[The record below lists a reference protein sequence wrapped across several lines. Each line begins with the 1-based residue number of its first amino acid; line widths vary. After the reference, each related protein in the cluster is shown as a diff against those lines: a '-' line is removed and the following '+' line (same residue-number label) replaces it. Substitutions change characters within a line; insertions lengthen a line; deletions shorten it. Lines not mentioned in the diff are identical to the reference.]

1 MEPLAKG
8 TFPWGSLP
16 HPEPA
21 FTQHNCKIRCLDAS
35 RMSMSQIPLLMGKI
49 PLLAFWMWD
58 LFVATS
64 LMPHLHFP

>member
-16 HPEPA
+16 HPELA

-35 RMSMSQIPLLMGKI
+35 RMSMSHIPLQMRKI
-49 PLLAFWMWD
+49 PLLTFWM
-58 LFVATS
+58 
-64 LMPHLHFP
+64 